1 MEDEPLT
8 QSWNTSQ
15 IKDGLSNRGGSR
27 LERVNRTAK
36 KKVRQGHRKQEK
48 CEGEP
53 NFPGLH
59 SAPNPCKSAYQS
71 ENKRKDVIRQLRCRV
86 PRTHSPAEECEQY

>member
-27 LERVNRTAK
+27 LERVNRPAK

-48 CEGEP
+48 CEREP
-53 NFPGLH
+53 DFPGLH
-59 SAPNPCKSAYQS
+59 WAPNPYKSACQG
-71 ENKRKDVIRQLRCRV
+71 ENERKDGTRQLRCRV
-86 PRTHSPAEECEQY
+86 PRTHSPAQECEQY